1 VSPELML
8 STEATHPS
16 HRLSG
21 ERRRRCESQGAIVRD
36 GTHLPLKRLPSLSR
50 GGQRMHAFL
59 RRFLMHYG
67 IYRRYPL
74 GLLPALRTKA
84 QTIDP
89 APRPGPVGTL
99 FAAPAMTTQPT
110 GAPQDSQVCRVA
122 PSPPVP
128 SPGVGGPPTSRSLE
142 RLLAGRRA
150 GAWTPVAVASCAGR
164 V

>member
-1 VSPELML
+1 ML

-36 GTHLPLKRLPSLSR
+36 GTHVPLKRFPSLSR

-74 GLLPALRTKA
+74 GLLPALRN
-84 QTIDP
+84 
-89 APRPGPVGTL
+89 
-99 FAAPAMTTQPT
+99 
-110 GAPQDSQVCRVA
+110 
-122 PSPPVP
+122 
-128 SPGVGGPPTSRSLE
+128 
-142 RLLAGRRA
+142 
-150 GAWTPVAVASCAGR
+150 AWRTAR
-164 V
+164 T